1 MPLDVSRSAVS
12 DTLRRKRLGMLCI
25 LVAVLALTLQDAL
38 VKWLSAAF
46 PLPEI
51 TLSRSL
57 VAIAVTLV
65 ILRLEGGAALLRT
78 RRPGLHALRA
88 ALLLATSVCFFTSIA
103 SMPLAEATA
112 IFFVGPLFITA
123 LSVPLLGER
132 VGPRRWAAVLVGM
145 AGVLVMMRP
154 GSGALDP
161 VALLPVGAALA
172 YALLQIV
179 TRRLG
184 RTDRASAMAFYV
196 HLAFVA
202 ASAAAGVAAGDGRF
216 AGTGH
221 VGGEFLLRAWSWPR
235 GPEVALLLGC
245 GVLIGIGAWCL
256 SQAYRVAPPAH
267 IAPLEYA
274 ALPLSVVWGG
284 LLWGEWPDGQAALG
298 MALIAGSGLY
308 VFHRETARRRGLR

>member
-1 MPLDVSRSAVS
+1 MPLDVPRSAVS
-12 DTLRRKRLGMLCI
+12 DALRRKRVGMLCI
-25 LVAVLALTLQDAL
+25 LVGMLALTLQDAL

-88 ALLLATSVCFFTSIA
+88 ALLLVTSVCFFTSIA

-145 AGVLVMMRP
+145 AGVLVMVRP

-196 HLAFVA
+196 HLGFVA

-216 AGTGH
+216 AGAGH
-221 VGGEFLLRAWSWPR
+221 AGGEFLLRAWSWPR
-235 GPEVALLLGC
+235 GPEIALLLGC

-308 VFHRETARRRGLR
+308 VFHRETARRRVLR